1 MSATNPIDLTNDE
14 YASIVPRTDRIVATG
29 GIHYGQT
36 REHPIEIEDM
46 EEEQRPNVRLPTPE
60 VIRLDQSPRGVDEL
74 SETTDVEME
83 TDREIESDEDFNE
96 WYTRE
101 EINFR
106 QSQELFTYEELLRD
120 ARLLGSL
127 YRTR

>member
-1 MSATNPIDLTNDE
+1 MSATNPIDLTNEE
-14 YASIVPRTDRIVATG
+14 YESIVPRTDRIIATG

-36 REHPIEIEDM
+36 REHPIEIQDM
-46 EEEQRPNVRLPTPE
+46 EEQTPNE
-60 VIRLDQSPRGVDEL
+60 QSPRGVDEL
-74 SETTDVEME
+74 SEEPEIEME
-83 TDREIESDEDFNE
+83 TDREIESDEDFDE